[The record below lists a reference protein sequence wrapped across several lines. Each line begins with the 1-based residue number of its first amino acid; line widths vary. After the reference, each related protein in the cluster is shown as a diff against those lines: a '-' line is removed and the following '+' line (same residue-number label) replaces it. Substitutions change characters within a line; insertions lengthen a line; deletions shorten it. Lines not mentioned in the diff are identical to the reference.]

1 MWNAFKATDAGFEA
15 DHGRSPTNDSSGT
28 TAVVVLVEDG
38 KVLVGN
44 VGDSR
49 AILSRDG
56 SAVALTDDHK
66 ANRPDEIA
74 RVVNAGTMSRWRSER
89 LCSAVW

>member
-1 MWNAFKATDAGFEA
+1 MID
-15 DHGRSPTNDSSGT
+15 GT
-28 TAVVVLVEDG
+28 RVVA
-38 KVLVGN
+38 GN

-49 AILSRDG
+49 AVISRDG

-74 RVVNAGTMSRWRSER
+74 RIVNAGGWMHTRACQGGCHALQPYFHVWCCCGSLQVAS
-89 LCSAVW
+89 LCITA